1 MLQLSFL
8 KIPTIFNSKSL
19 ALIGKGSFSK
29 VLRASHRATGQ
40 KYAIKMIEKLSHE
53 SKESCDK
60 ELRVLRRTRHQ
71 NIIQLIEIYEGK
83 FIQAIYLDRMTY
95 LPLSIY
101 HFNSEDMGFM

>member
-1 MLQLSFL
+1 MLRSEFFRKTRSGTVPRFGFFPGFL
-8 KIPTIFNSKSL
+8 DKGYNIFSL

-83 FIQAIYLDRMTY
+83 CTQASTGRRR
-95 LPLSIY
+95 P
-101 HFNSEDMGFM
+101 

>member
-1 MLQLSFL
+1 M
-8 KIPTIFNSKSL
+8 
-19 ALIGKGSFSK
+19 IGKGSFSK

-71 NIIQLIEIYEGK
+71 NIIQLIEIYEGTK
-83 FIQAIYLDRMTY
+83 IIFVIKGTSDPSHFLLKSLSERVRSDIQRI
-95 LPLSIY
+95 
-101 HFNSEDMGFM
+101 

>member
-1 MLQLSFL
+1 M
-8 KIPTIFNSKSL
+8 
-19 ALIGKGSFSK
+19 IGKGSFSK

-71 NIIQLIEIYEGK
+71 NIIQLIEIYEGTK
-83 FIQAIYLDRMTY
+83 IIFVLIIKGTSDPSHFLLKSLLERVKSDIQRI
-95 LPLSIY
+95 
-101 HFNSEDMGFM
+101 